1 MSMNLKT
8 IFATFV
14 AVMLTSGAIADTATD
29 SKTLT
34 TVSYVT
40 GALDGK
46 QEKLS
51 GTDGYAVIYDTNG
64 APNDEREIL
73 NSTTAFNNAAA
84 DSDALVQTGVVYSK
98 VNEKQ
103 PEIVAGA
110 NTAVTYGSTAG
121 AVGSKGIYQS
131 SGAYTTGTTG
141 TANNLAQA
149 DHVNGA
155 VQNAMKAHLSCYQ
168 CTSGAADSCAPANC
182 LLWTMNN
189 TLNGT
194 YVPHQ

>member
-14 AVMLTSGAIADTATD
+14 AVMLTSGAIADPATD

-40 GALDGK
+40 GALNGK

-51 GTDGYAVIYDTNG
+51 GTNGSAVIYDTNG

-73 NSTTAFNNAAA
+73 DTTTAFNNAAA

-98 VNEKQ
+98 VNDKQ
-103 PEIVAGA
+103 PEINAGA

-131 SGAYTTGTTG
+131 SGAYNSTTQ
-141 TANNLAQA
+141 AYLAQA

-168 CTSGAADSCAPANC
+168 CTSGAANTCAPANC

-189 TLNGT
+189 NLSDT
-194 YVPHQ
+194 YVPHGN

>member
-1 MSMNLKT
+1 MDTKK
-8 IFATFV
+8 IFV
-14 AVMLTSGAIADTATD
+14 AITAVFAITGAFADAATD
-29 SKTLT
+29 NKTVT

-40 GALDGK
+40 GALNGK

-155 VQNAMKAHLSCYQ
+155 VQNAMQAHLTCDV
-168 CTSGAADSCAPANC
+168 CAGGANTCPATSC
-182 LLWTMNN
+182 LLWGVHND
-189 TLNGT
+189 LNGT
-194 YVPHQ
+194 YVPHS

>member
-1 MSMNLKT
+1 MDTKK
-8 IFATFV
+8 IFV
-14 AVMLTSGAIADTATD
+14 AITAVFAITGAFADAATD
-29 SKTLT
+29 NKTVT

-40 GALDGK
+40 GALNGK

-51 GTDGYAVIYDTNG
+51 GQDGYAVIYDTNG

-73 NSTTAFNNAAA
+73 NTTTAFNNAAA

-98 VNEKQ
+98 VNDKQ
-103 PEIVAGA
+103 AEINAGA

-131 SGAYTTGTTG
+131 SGAYNSTTQ
-141 TANNLAQA
+141 AYLAQA

-155 VQNAMKAHLSCYQ
+155 VQNAMQAHLTCDV
-168 CTSGAADSCAPANC
+168 CAGGANTCPATSC
-182 LLWTMNN
+182 LLWGVHND
-189 TLNGT
+189 LNGT
-194 YVPHQ
+194 YVPHS